1 MSMRDML
8 NEYCR
13 FISIIMHQNTTKCF
27 LRFWKSGYCW
37 SVRVKINFPSVKFTS

>member
-13 FISIIMHQNTTKCF
+13 FISIIMHENTTKCF
-27 LRFWKSGYCW
+27 LRFWKCSHRW
-37 SVRVKINFPSVKFTS
+37 SFGVKINFPSVKFTS